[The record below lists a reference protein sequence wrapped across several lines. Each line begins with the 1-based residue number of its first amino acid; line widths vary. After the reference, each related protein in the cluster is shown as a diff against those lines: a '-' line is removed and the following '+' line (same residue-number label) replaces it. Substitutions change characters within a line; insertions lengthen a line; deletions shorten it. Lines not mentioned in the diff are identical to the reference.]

1 MEEADMNEKMR
12 NEIEQLIQK
21 EVARAVFQERLR
33 VQREKQRQEALVRE
47 QKKQYSRLGF
57 CFTAFFGITLAVQVG
72 AVGIFTLFTPE
83 LVKTLQQTTWFFAL
97 LSAAPCIWWLF
108 RLLWHCWY

>member
-1 MEEADMNEKMR
+1 MPCLLYTS
-12 NEIEQLIQK
+12 EIEQLIQK

-72 AVGIFTLFTPE
+72 AVGIFTLFAPE
-83 LVKTLQQTTWFFAL
+83 LVKTLQQRCVEETVSGKYNL
-97 LSAAPCIWWLF
+97 YH
-108 RLLWHCWY
+108 RV

>member
-57 CFTAFFGITLAVQVG
+57 CFTAFFWNHTGRSGGSRRNFHFVRSGI
-72 AVGIFTLFTPE
+72 
-83 LVKTLQQTTWFFAL
+83 
-97 LSAAPCIWWLF
+97 S
-108 RLLWHCWY
+108 